1 MINLKGEIK
10 MAATKKINLTP
21 EEEMQKAIEQ
31 GKKKFGKVYKTN
43 LADEFII
50 WRKLK
55 RSEYKEI
62 MNIQLYKDQEI
73 KKEDGSVEI
82 IQVEDSDATFDLR
95 QEEIAKRV
103 ILYPNAENIVEDMA
117 AVADIISTECMIK
130 SGFGDRSPV
139 TEEC

>member
-1 MINLKGEIK
+1 
-10 MAATKKINLTP
+10 MAATKKVNLTP

-73 KKEDGSVEI
+73 KKEDGSIEI
-82 IQVEDSDATFDLR
+82 MQVEDNDATFDLR